1 MALKKGAIR
10 YKDENGRLRYK
21 QPEQESDPV
30 AEEKEAVEET
40 KEEAQQQIILTPD
53 QLTDVISKAVDQA
66 TAPLSEQIAELNTH
80 KAPKRKM
87 NSDYQRRAIMGES
100 PIQTQEDVYTLAAQ
114 VGPVSHGAEYMPTP
128 PEFVTV
134 RDFNDNR
141 QLVNDVEA
149 LGYVVELHGVEFSGR
164 WEPLDEAGVVIRDK
178 EEPDDEYANHL
189 MQRLKGIEPIN
200 SRLWYDRHFA
210 GKIVTGERQIDE
222 MVEEDA
228 HSKALAQ
235 IGKIE
240 NAVNL
245 NGVMPSSFQPAAGSE
260 EMGIVSEKGPNL
272 DGVDMTKIGE

>member
-1 MALKKGAIR
+1 MALQKGAVR
-10 YKDENGRLRYK
+10 YKDENGRVRYK

-30 AEEKEAVEET
+30 MAEEKETVEET
-40 KEEAQQQIILTPD
+40 AQEEQQLILTPD
-53 QLTDVISKAVDQA
+53 QLTDIISKAVDQA
-66 TAPLSEQIAELNTH
+66 TTPLAEQIAELSEL

-87 NSDYQRRAIMGES
+87 NADYQRRAIMGES

-128 PEFVTV
+128 PEFVTI

-141 QLVNDVEA
+141 QLINDVEA
-149 LGYVVELHGVEFSGR
+149 LGYVVELHGVEFSVR
-164 WEPLDEAGVVIRDK
+164 WQPLDEQGVVIRDK
-178 EEPDDEYANHL
+178 EEPNDEYAQALLH
-189 MQRLKGIEPIN
+189 RLGAIEPIN

-228 HSKALAQ
+228 HGKALAQ

-240 NAVNL
+240 TAVNL
-245 NGVMPSSFQPAAGSE
+245 NGVMPSQYQPAAGSE
-260 EMGIVSEKGPNL
+260 EMGIVSEKGAHL